1 MRVNTEWG
9 GFGDNG
15 ELDFIRT
22 KWDLSVDEGSLN
34 SGAQTF
40 EKMISGM
47 YMGELVRQVLVDMVW
62 EDLMFQV
69 TQHTACRLYLL

>member
-1 MRVNTEWG
+1 METAASWISSEPSEFREHT
-9 GFGDNG
+9 
-15 ELDFIRT
+15 FI
-22 KWDLSVDEGSLN
+22 LLVDEASLN
-34 SGAQTF
+34 PGAQTF

>member
-1 MRVNTEWG
+1 M
-9 GFGDNG
+9 
-15 ELDFIRT
+15 
-22 KWDLSVDEGSLN
+22 DEASLN
-34 SGAQTF
+34 PGAQTF

-69 TQHTACRLYLL
+69 PQDTACRLSLLYICLCRSRTQRC

>member
-1 MRVNTEWG
+1 M
-9 GFGDNG
+9 
-15 ELDFIRT
+15 
-22 KWDLSVDEGSLN
+22 DEASLN
-34 SGAQTF
+34 PGAQTF

>member
-1 MRVNTEWG
+1 M
-9 GFGDNG
+9 
-15 ELDFIRT
+15 
-22 KWDLSVDEGSLN
+22 DEASLN
-34 SGAQTF
+34 PGAQTF

-69 TQHTACRLYLL
+69 PQNTAGRLSLFCLCRSRRQRC